1 MLRQISILIE
11 IMAVFVC
18 IHRLYGKRVKAN
30 IETALAYLGCMA
42 IYSVIDRYEFRTLLS
57 LTAYLIIGIYCIRSQ
72 KDSVKGAMLSISL
85 SVIIIAIMQFI
96 YMLPL
101 NVLLGNKTERTFGVN
116 LLVLVSFIWIAPK
129 TKMFLLRKA
138 AEKYNSFA
146 ILMLGIGIYI
156 GLLLLLR
163 ESLDGKLFLLMFAFS
178 IPITAFSFLAIEK
191 WNKVQS
197 EKKNLQDELQAT
209 RIPKDKYKELLK
221 TTRIQYHG
229 LMNQVVAIS
238 AIQYAYKSHDKLIK
252 TQNEYCGKILQENR
266 YYKLLLIENEIL
278 AGFLY
283 GKIQAIE
290 SESINIEYEIKGTFQ
305 QSVIP
310 IHHLIEMLGI
320 LLDNAMQAIENNGIN
335 ERRILFGLLEQ
346 EQYYQFKISNKFP
359 YTRYDEIETWFQLG
373 KSTKGKEHGIGLYR
387 MRCLCDEHHCNII
400 CRNIEIK
407 EENWIE
413 FALEVHKADRE

>member
-1 MLRQISILIE
+1 M
-11 IMAVFVC
+11 
-18 IHRLYGKRVKAN
+18 
-30 IETALAYLGCMA
+30 
-42 IYSVIDRYEFRTLLS
+42 
-57 LTAYLIIGIYCIRSQ
+57 IIGIYCIRSQ
-72 KDSVKGAMLSISL
+72 KDSVKGAVLSISL

-221 TTRIQYHG
+221 TIRIHHHG
-229 LMNQVVAIS
+229 LTNHLVIIS
-238 AIQYAYKSHDKLIK
+238 AIQYTYKSYDKLVK
-252 TQNEYCGKILQENR
+252 AQNEYCGKILQENR

-278 AGFLY
+278 AGYLY

-290 SESINIEYEIKGTFQ
+290 SENINIEYEIKGTFQ

-320 LLDNAMQAIENNGIN
+320 LLDNAMQAIENKGIN

-373 KSTKGKEHGIGLYR
+373 KSTKGKDHGIGLYR